1 MLEELKRR
9 VESAEETF
17 KAAQLDA
24 RLQEFE
30 EARRRQVRIL
40 SEYLYDNF
48 ISFLDKKGRS
58 SKAIHRGRQGYQ
70 IRA

>member
-40 SEYLYDNF
+40 SEYL
-48 ISFLDKKGRS
+48 
-58 SKAIHRGRQGYQ
+58 
-70 IRA
+70 